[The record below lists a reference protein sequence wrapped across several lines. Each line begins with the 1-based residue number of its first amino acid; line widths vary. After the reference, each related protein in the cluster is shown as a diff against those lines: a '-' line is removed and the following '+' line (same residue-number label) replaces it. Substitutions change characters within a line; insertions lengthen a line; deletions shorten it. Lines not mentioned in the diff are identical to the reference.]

1 MFSAITRTLN
11 AQYQNRSYGLGSA
24 STTYPVSAFITD
36 LVYLEGTTIHVNVD
50 RITVCSV
57 SDLEDSQLIWRMC
70 AIVAGIRRQ
79 VLSSSFRNW
88 GSRSEV
94 RSSLRQEGNRGH
106 SCEVRVTVRSRLALL

>member
-1 MFSAITRTLN
+1 MGILRKITSCKCSSYPLTVPSQLFDNGVFSAITRTLN

-57 SDLEDSQLIWRMC
+57 SDLED
-70 AIVAGIRRQ
+70 G
-79 VLSSSFRNW
+79 
-88 GSRSEV
+88 
-94 RSSLRQEGNRGH
+94 
-106 SCEVRVTVRSRLALL
+106 